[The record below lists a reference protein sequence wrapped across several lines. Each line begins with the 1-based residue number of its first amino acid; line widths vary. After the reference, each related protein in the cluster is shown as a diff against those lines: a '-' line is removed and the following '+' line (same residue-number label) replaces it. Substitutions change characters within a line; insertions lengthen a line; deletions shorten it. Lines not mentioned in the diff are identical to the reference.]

1 MDYQTA
7 GDRIREVRAHMG
19 ARGWVESDILAIAA
33 CRRRRCH
40 GNAS

>member
-19 ARGWVESDILAIAA
+19 ARGWVAVVRHSSN
-33 CRRRRCH
+33 CRV
-40 GNAS
+40 